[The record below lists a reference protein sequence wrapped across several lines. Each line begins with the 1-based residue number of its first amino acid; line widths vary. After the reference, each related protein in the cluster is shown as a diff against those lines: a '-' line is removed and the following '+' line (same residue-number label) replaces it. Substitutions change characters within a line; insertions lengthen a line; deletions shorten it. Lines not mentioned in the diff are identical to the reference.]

1 MNVPGFTLL
10 LQEFCSYCPDF
21 EPEVEKIDCSSLTE
35 QVKYCT
41 NIRCTQRA
49 EMCKTCYKH
58 SKAGN
63 HRCLSLTP
71 STTLELLL
79 KP

>member
-1 MNVPGFTLL
+1 MNVLGFTLL

-21 EPEVEKIDCSSLTE
+21 EPEVEKIDRSSFRE

-49 EMCKTCYKH
+49 
-58 SKAGN
+58 
-63 HRCLSLTP
+63 RCARIATNIRKQV
-71 STTLELLL
+71 TADAEA
-79 KP
+79 

>member
-41 NIRCTQRA
+41 NIRCAQGVRCARLATNIRKQVTSDA
-49 EMCKTCYKH
+49 
-58 SKAGN
+58 KA
-63 HRCLSLTP
+63 
-71 STTLELLL
+71 
-79 KP
+79 

>member
-1 MNVPGFTLL
+1 MF
-10 LQEFCSYCPDF
+10 QEFCSYCPDF

-49 EMCKTCYKH
+49 
-58 SKAGN
+58 
-63 HRCLSLTP
+63 RCARLAINIRKQVITDA
-71 STTLELLL
+71 
-79 KP
+79 

>member
-49 EMCKTCYKH
+49 RLERLVPTIGKQV
-58 SKAGN
+58 
-63 HRCLSLTP
+63 
-71 STTLELLL
+71 TTDAEA
-79 KP
+79 

>member
-41 NIRCTQRA
+41 NIRCTQR
-49 EMCKTCYKH
+49 E
-58 SKAGN
+58 
-63 HRCLSLTP
+63 RCARLATNIRKQVI
-71 STTLELLL
+71 TDA
-79 KP
+79 

>member
-41 NIRCTQRA
+41 NIRCAQRVRCARLATNIRKQVTTDA
-49 EMCKTCYKH
+49 E
-58 SKAGN
+58 A
-63 HRCLSLTP
+63 
-71 STTLELLL
+71 
-79 KP
+79 

>member
-49 EMCKTCYKH
+49 
-58 SKAGN
+58 
-63 HRCLSLTP
+63 RCARLCRDVLQRDQ
-71 STTLELLL
+71 EFFY
-79 KP
+79 

>member
-1 MNVPGFTLL
+1 MNVLGFTLL

-21 EPEVEKIDCSSLTE
+21 EPEVEKIDCSSFRE

-49 EMCKTCYKH
+49 RCARIATNIRKQVT
-58 SKAGN
+58 AGA
-63 HRCLSLTP
+63 
-71 STTLELLL
+71 EA
-79 KP
+79 

>member
-41 NIRCTQRA
+41 NIRCTQRSRCARLATNIRKQVTTDA
-49 EMCKTCYKH
+49 E
-58 SKAGN
+58 A
-63 HRCLSLTP
+63 
-71 STTLELLL
+71 
-79 KP
+79 

>member
-49 EMCKTCYKH
+49 IRKQV
-58 SKAGN
+58 
-63 HRCLSLTP
+63 
-71 STTLELLL
+71 TTDAEA
-79 KP
+79 

>member
-41 NIRCTQRA
+41 NIRCTQTATAVFHTDPLLPGRNSLIIQW
-49 EMCKTCYKH
+49 KT
-58 SKAGN
+58 AIMGVD
-63 HRCLSLTP
+63 
-71 STTLELLL
+71 
-79 KP
+79 

>member
-21 EPEVEKIDCSSLTE
+21 ESRSGEDRLLKPYRTGQILYKYSLYA
-35 QVKYCT
+35 KG
-41 NIRCTQRA
+41 

>member
-1 MNVPGFTLL
+1 MNVSGFTLL

-41 NIRCTQRA
+41 NIRCAQRV
-49 EMCKTCYKH
+49 
-58 SKAGN
+58 
-63 HRCLSLTP
+63 RCARLATNIRKQV
-71 STTLELLL
+71 TADA
-79 KP
+79 KD

>member
-1 MNVPGFTLL
+1 MKVSGFTLL

-41 NIRCTQRA
+41 NIRCAQ
-49 EMCKTCYKH
+49 
-58 SKAGN
+58 GV
-63 HRCLSLTP
+63 RCARLATNIRKQVI
-71 STTLELLL
+71 TDA
-79 KP
+79 

>member
-1 MNVPGFTLL
+1 MNVLGFTLL

-21 EPEVEKIDCSSLTE
+21 EPEVEKIDYSSFRE

-49 EMCKTCYKH
+49 
-58 SKAGN
+58 
-63 HRCLSLTP
+63 RCARIATNIRKQV
-71 STTLELLL
+71 TADAEA
-79 KP
+79 

>member
-21 EPEVEKIDCSSLTE
+21 EPEVEKIDCSSLTGLTE

-41 NIRCTQRA
+41 NIRCAQGVRCARLATNIRKQVTSDA
-49 EMCKTCYKH
+49 
-58 SKAGN
+58 KA
-63 HRCLSLTP
+63 
-71 STTLELLL
+71 
-79 KP
+79 

>member
-1 MNVPGFTLL
+1 MKVSGFTLL

-41 NIRCTQRA
+41 NIRCAQRVRCARLATNIRKQVTTDA
-49 EMCKTCYKH
+49 E
-58 SKAGN
+58 A
-63 HRCLSLTP
+63 
-71 STTLELLL
+71 
-79 KP
+79 